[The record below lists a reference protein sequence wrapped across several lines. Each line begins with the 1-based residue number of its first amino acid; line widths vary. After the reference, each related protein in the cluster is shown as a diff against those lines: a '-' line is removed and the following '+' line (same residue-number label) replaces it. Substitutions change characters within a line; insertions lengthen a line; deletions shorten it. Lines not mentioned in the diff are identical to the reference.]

1 MTCFDEASMT
11 SDYARYLAAK
21 TTVDDRA
28 LNRHVLAE
36 LRRLMP
42 AGAPQVLEVG
52 AGLGTMV
59 ARLMD
64 WGAVGAG
71 EYILLDADRQLLD
84 CSRRWLRDWA
94 AARGLRSDLLPDGLQ
109 VGDLRVRLVHA
120 ELGSY
125 LEAAHGARADVLIA
139 NAVLD
144 LVDVPAV
151 LPGLLRL
158 LVPGGVY
165 WFTINY
171 DGESIFAPGHPHD
184 DQVMQA
190 YHRDMDER
198 FRYGLAGES
207 RTGRRL
213 FHHLRDAGAPALA
226 AGSSDWVVY
235 PARTGTTRP
244 TRLTSCAASLT
255 RSGTRCGIARTGW
268 NRRTWPTGWPSA
280 AGNWPRAS
288 WSISPTSLI
297 LWAARP
303 ASAPPAPWRTTA
315 GPAAAIGS
323 LAARGT
329 STGLLPDYDKCQAC
343 IADVHQRLPFQ
354 EADRP
359 TGRRRAGVPPT
370 RHRARG
376 PTARA
381 QA

>member
-1 MTCFDEASMT
+1 MTCFDEGSMT

-28 LNRHVLAE
+28 LNRHVLSE

-42 AGAPQVLEVG
+42 AGAPRVLEVG
-52 AGLGTMV
+52 AGLGTMA

-71 EYILLDADRQLLD
+71 EYILLDADRRLLD

-94 AARGLRSDLLPDGLQ
+94 ATRGLRGDVLPDGLQ
-109 VGDLRVRLVHA
+109 IGDLRVRLVHA

-125 LEAAHGARADVLIA
+125 LEAGHGALADVLIA

-198 FRYGLAGES
+198 FRYGRPAGES
-207 RTGRRL
+207 RTGRHM
-213 FHHLRDAGAPALA
+213 FQHLRDAGAPALA

-235 PARTGTTRP
+235 PSPDGSYPADEAYFLRSILNTIRDALRNRQDWVGP
-244 TRLTSCAASLT
+244 ADLASWLAE
-255 RSGTRCGIARTGW
+255 RGRQL
-268 NRRTWPTGWPSA
+268 A
-280 AGNWPRAS
+280 AGELVYIAHQLDFVGR
-288 WSISPTSLI
+288 SP
-297 LWAARP
+297 
-303 ASAPPAPWRTTA
+303 
-315 GPAAAIGS
+315 G
-323 LAARGT
+323 
-329 STGLLPDYDKCQAC
+329 
-343 IADVHQRLPFQ
+343 
-354 EADRP
+354 
-359 TGRRRAGVPPT
+359 
-370 RHRARG
+370 
-376 PTARA
+376 
-381 QA
+381 

>member
-11 SDYARYLAAK
+11 SGYARYLAAK

-42 AGAPQVLEVG
+42 AGAPRVLEVG

-64 WGAVGAG
+64 WGVVGAG

-84 CSRRWLRDWA
+84 CSRRWLCDWA
-94 AARGLRSDLLPDGLQ
+94 AARGLRSDLLPDGLR

-120 ELGSY
+120 ELGRY
-125 LEAAHGARADVLIA
+125 LEAAPGEPADVLIA

-171 DGESIFAPGHPHD
+171 DGETIFEPGHPLD
-184 DQVMQA
+184 DQVMRA

-198 FRYGLAGES
+198 IRYGRPAGDS
-207 RTGRRL
+207 RTGRHL
-213 FHHLRDAGAPALA
+213 FHHLRDARAPVLA
-226 AGSSDWVVY
+226 AGSSDWVVHPLPDGNY
-235 PARTGTTRP
+235 PADEAYF
-244 TRLTSCAASLT
+244 L
-255 RSGTRCGIARTGW
+255 RS
-268 NRRTWPTGWPSA
+268 
-280 AGNWPRAS
+280 
-288 WSISPTSLI
+288 I
-297 LWAARP
+297 LSTIQNALQSRQDRVEP
-303 ASAPPAPWRTTA
+303 AE
-315 GPAAAIGS
+315 
-323 LAARGT
+323 LADWLA
-329 STGLLPDYDKCQAC
+329 
-343 IADVHQRLPFQ
+343 V
-354 EADRP
+354 
-359 TGRRRAGVPPT
+359 
-370 RHRARG
+370 RHRQLDAGELVYIAHQLDFVGRSPG
-376 PTARA
+376 
-381 QA
+381 